1 MSRKTWLVVSFLI
14 GFVILIG
21 GLIGLLIHY
30 ERLPETLS
38 QHETIVLGQSSLV
51 PGSAAAMRVVVRDSR
66 DASPLPN
73 AEVEVRM
80 RPADGGRA
88 KVLFKGTTD
97 ASGNV
102 DVAFAVPED
111 AEPQQTLIVETK
123 SSLGSDTL
131 EQAVTIERDYRIL
144 LTTDKPLYQPG
155 QIIHIRVLALGAFDL
170 IPASAMT
177 SPDLERGGLE
187 ITVADGKGNTVFRK
201 MLTPSEFGVASVD
214 FQLADEVNSGAY
226 KLTAT
231 LGNTSSE
238 KIVTVEHYVLPKFDV
253 KLTTDRTFYRPGDHV
268 EGTLKA
274 AYFFGKD
281 VTGSAVKLEGYTFD
295 FERVVA
301 VTLEGTTDDAGNFT
315 FSFDLPAYIAG
326 SDLESGGARF
336 YIEAAVTDQAEHTEV
351 GRLSLP
357 VAQGALVINAV
368 LEGGQPR
375 PGVENILYVMASYPD
390 GTPAETALTVT
401 FHDAQGG
408 TQRTQ
413 TGKYGLA
420 EATFTPDGPYVTL
433 TVEARDATGATASRN
448 FYFEGQ
454 WDEETVLLRPD
465 APVYRVGDTM
475 MLALLTSA
483 QRGTVYVDII
493 REGQTVSTR
502 AVDVTDGKAE
512 VAVDLTP
519 DLYGTLELHAY
530 KILRSGNITRDTRLV
545 IVDQASDL
553 NVALTPGADTYRPG
567 EDATLGVQV
576 NGADGAGVQS
586 AVGLAVVDES
596 VFALAEQD
604 PGFAKLY
611 FMLEAELLQPKYEL
625 HGFGIPEL
633 ISEPYPVD
641 DPVLREA
648 QEGAG
653 KAALASA
660 IQQASPFSLNANSHE
675 QAMSRAYEKQEKFYT
690 GLAKGAFGLVVL
702 IPLGV
707 MVLSGIAVW
716 RSAEQKRWRRLLGS
730 VGIAFGVLIALAL
743 MFAGLIWAVNE
754 LLYRWS
760 DEILLILVGAL
771 GLLGIVGLVGLIVIA
786 IKRKDGLLG
795 AALGLL
801 PVFLA
806 VVVILGFAAS
816 RGDVSPEDWVILLGA
831 LALALLPLAFLL
843 RGAGFA
849 LEKRAFPAVAAS
861 GMALLLVIGVLFF
874 LVNVSSRSFAAT
886 ANAWDGGIQ
895 DEFGMQAPMLAG
907 AVEQV
912 VESEVMVVKEV
923 QVERAPDAAKDE
935 SQTAGEPPR
944 LRQYFPETMLW
955 LPDEVTDANGALE
968 LEFPVADSITTWR
981 VTALASSQDGRLG
994 SATGGLRVFQD
1005 FFIDLDLPGSLT
1017 VGDEIAVPVGVF
1029 NYLPEAQSVRLEVQQ
1044 ERWFELLDD
1053 PVKTIEIASN
1063 DITVVYFR
1071 IKALDFGSQP
1081 FQVTAYGSRM
1091 SDAIRKDV
1099 RVFPDGKEL
1108 RFTVSDKLDPTMPV
1122 QEMVQIPA
1130 DAIPGTQKLIVKI
1143 YPGIVSQVVE
1153 GLDALLRMPYGCFEQ
1168 TSSTTYPNIL
1178 VLDYLKTTGQAS
1190 PEVQMQAE
1198 EYINLGYQRLTTFEV
1213 NGEPGGFSLFGEA
1226 PADPML
1232 TAYGLQEFGDM
1243 SRVYD
1248 IDPKLIERIVSW
1260 LFDRQQGDG
1269 SWQGVEGF
1277 HETSLTLM
1285 TDKTQVTA
1293 FIVWGLADA
1302 GYANDGRT
1310 AKGVSFLREGVSQ
1323 VETAYDL
1330 GLVANALVAYDI
1342 ALEGKTTGATDAVL
1356 DRLAGMA
1363 QKDGEAVYWAAGRG
1377 TYMGGSGNSAQLEST
1392 ALAALAFIRADKHGD
1407 TANAA
1412 LTYLVRNKDS
1422 FGTWETTSATVLT
1435 LKALIASVKSGAED
1449 ADATVTVTLN
1459 GGQAKTVEVKPENFD
1474 VVQMLVFEDVPP
1486 GRESVVDIAL
1496 SGKGNLMY
1504 QVAGSYY
1511 LPWDKLPMYP
1521 ELLGAEELVTI
1532 DVTYDRAELAVNDT
1546 VGVNVVVTLNEGVA
1560 QSAIVDLGLPPGFGV
1575 EAEDL
1580 ARLVARYQD
1589 TPEDYG
1595 YARIERY
1602 ELTGRQII
1610 IYVSDLTA
1618 GQPLE
1623 FSYRLRAQFPL
1634 KAQTPA
1640 STAYDYYNPATVGE
1654 QSPTTLTVAERE

>member
-1 MSRKTWLVVSFLI
+1 MSRKTRLVVSFLV
-14 GFVILIG
+14 GFVVLIG

-51 PGSAAAMRVVVRDSR
+51 PGSTAAMRVVVRDSR
-66 DASPLPN
+66 DATPLPD
-73 AEVEVRM
+73 AEVEVRL

-102 DVAFAVPED
+102 DVAFAVPD
-111 AEPQQTLIVETK
+111 DVEPQQTLIVETK

-131 EQAVTIERDYRIL
+131 EQAVTIERDFRIL

-155 QIIHIRVLALGAFDL
+155 QIIHIRALALGAFDL
-170 IPASAMT
+170 RPAAGQN
-177 SPDLERGGLE
+177 LEV
-187 ITVADGKGNTVFRK
+187 TVADGKGNTVFRK
-201 MLTPSEFGVASVD
+201 TLTASDYGVASVD

-226 KLTAT
+226 KITAT

-238 KIVTVEHYVLPKFDV
+238 KTVTVEHYVLPKFDV

-281 VTGSAVKLEGYTFD
+281 VAGGVVKIEGYTFD
-295 FERVVA
+295 VQRVVA
-301 VTLEGTTDDAGNFT
+301 VTLEGTTDDAGNFE

-326 SDLESGGARF
+326 SELEGGGALF
-336 YIEAAVTDQAEHTEV
+336 YVEAAVTDRAEHTEV

-357 VAQGALVINAV
+357 VAQQALVINAV
-368 LEGGQPR
+368 LEGGQPIA
-375 PGVENILYVMASYPD
+375 GVENILYVMTSYPD
-390 GTPAETALTVT
+390 GTPAKTDIVVSVQDTGARVTA
-401 FHDAQGG
+401 
-408 TQRTQ
+408 Q
-413 TGKYGLA
+413 TGEYGLA
-420 EATFTPDGPYVTL
+420 EVHITPSNPSLSLY
-433 TVEARDATGATASRN
+433 VEARDATGATASRN

-475 MLALLTSA
+475 KLTLLTSA

-530 KILRSGNITRDTRLV
+530 KILRSGSITRDTRLV
-545 IVDQASDL
+545 VVDEANDL
-553 NVALTPGADTYRPG
+553 AVTLTPGADTYRPG
-567 EDATLGVQV
+567 EDATLDVQV

-586 AVGLAVVDES
+586 ALGLAVVDES

-611 FMLEAELLQPKYEL
+611 FMLEAELLAPKYEL
-625 HGFGIPEL
+625 HGFSIPEI
-633 ISEPYPVD
+633 ISTPYPVD
-641 DPVLREA
+641 DPVLRQA

-660 IQQASPFSLNANSHE
+660 IQQASPFSLEVNSHE
-675 QAMSRAYEKQEKFYT
+675 QAMSRAYEKQAKFYT
-690 GLAKGAFGLVVL
+690 GLAKGLYGFVLL
-702 IPLGV
+702 IPLAM
-707 MVLSGIAVW
+707 MVLSGMAVW
-716 RSAEQKRWRRLLGS
+716 KSSRFWPSLG
-730 VGIAFGVLIALAL
+730 ITFGALIALAL
-743 MFAGLIWAVNE
+743 MTAGVIWVIE
-754 LLYRWS
+754 QFFSRGS
-760 DEILLILVGAL
+760 TEILWILAGAL
-771 GLLGIVGLVGLIVIA
+771 GLYALIGVIGLIVIA
-786 IKRKDGLLG
+786 FQHKDGVLG
-795 AALGLL
+795 MMLGLL
-801 PVFLA
+801 LVFI
-806 VVVILGFAAS
+806 VVVVALVFVVSHGNVGP
-816 RGDVSPEDWVILLGA
+816 GDGVVLMGV
-831 LALALLPLAFLL
+831 LAFALLPLAFLL
-843 RGAGFA
+843 RSAGFA
-849 LEKRAFPAVAAS
+849 FEKRAFACVAALGVTVLLLGSVIPFALVMAGGGAMGAVAS
-861 GMALLLVIGVLFF
+861 RGMAMNEGLAMPEAM
-874 LVNVSSRSFAAT
+874 FAAPAQVLET
-886 ANAWDGGIQ
+886 
-895 DEFGMQAPMLAG
+895 
-907 AVEQV
+907 VV
-912 VESEVMVVKEV
+912 VEKTVEV
-923 QVERAPDAAKDE
+923 QVEKSADAAGGE
-935 SQTAGEPPR
+935 AQTAGEPPR

-955 LPDEVTDANGALE
+955 LPGEVTDTDGALH

-1005 FFIDLDLPGSLT
+1005 FFIDLDLPGALT
-1017 VGDEIAVPVGVF
+1017 VGDEVAIPVGVY
-1029 NYLPEAQSVRLEVQQ
+1029 NYLPEAQSVRLEVAP
-1044 ERWFELLDD
+1044 ETWFELLDESS
-1053 PVKTIEIASN
+1053 KTLEIAAN

-1071 IKALDFGSQP
+1071 IKAQNFGSQP

-1091 SDAIRKDV
+1091 SDAIRKNV

-1108 RFTVSDKLDPTMPV
+1108 RFTVSDRLSPTMPV
-1122 QEMVQIPA
+1122 QETVQIPA
-1130 DAIPGTQKLIVKI
+1130 DAIPGTQKLSVKI

-1178 VLDYLKTTGQAS
+1178 VLDYLKTTDQAS

-1213 NGEPGGFSLFGEA
+1213 PGESGGFSLFGEA

-1248 IDPKLIERIVSW
+1248 IDPRLIERIVNW
-1260 LFDRQQGDG
+1260 LFTRQENDG

-1302 GYANDGRT
+1302 GYAGDSRT
-1310 AKGVSFLREGVSQ
+1310 ARGASFLRESAPQ

-1330 GLVANALVAYDI
+1330 GLVANALVAYDV
-1342 ALEGKTTGATDAVL
+1342 ALEGKTTGATDVVL
-1356 DRLAGMA
+1356 DRLAGLA
-1363 QKDGEAVYWAAGRG
+1363 KQDGEAVYWDAGRE
-1377 TYMGGSGNSAQLEST
+1377 TYMGGYGNSAQLEAT
-1392 ALAALAFIRADKHGD
+1392 ALAALAFIRAGKHGD

-1459 GGQAKTVEVKPENFD
+1459 GGQTKTVTVKLENFD
-1474 VVQMLVFEDVPP
+1474 VVQMLVFDDVPL
-1486 GRESVVDIAL
+1486 GRENNVEIAIK
-1496 SGKGNLMY
+1496 GKGNLMY

-1511 LPWDKLPMYP
+1511 LPWDKLSLYP
-1521 ELLGAEELVTI
+1521 ELVGEGGDLVNI
-1532 DVTYDRAELAVNDT
+1532 GVTYDRTELAVNDT
-1546 VGVNVVVTLNEGVA
+1546 VGVDVVVTLNEGVA
-1560 QSAIVDLGLPPGFGV
+1560 DSAIVDLGLPPGFTV
-1575 EAEDL
+1575 ETEDL
-1580 ARLVARYQD
+1580 ERLVARYRD
-1589 TPEDYG
+1589 TPEDYA
-1595 YARIERY
+1595 YAKIERY

-1610 IYVSDLTA
+1610 LYVSDLTA

-1640 STAYDYYNPATVGE
+1640 STAYDYYNPLTVGE
-1654 QSPTTLTVAERE
+1654 QAPTMLTVAGGE

>member
-1 MSRKTWLVVSFLI
+1 MSRKTWLIIGGLV
-14 GFVILIG
+14 GFVTLVG

-38 QHETIVLGQSSLV
+38 QHETLVLGQNTLV
-51 PGSAAAMRVVVRDSR
+51 PGSTAAMRVVVRDSR
-66 DASPLPN
+66 DATPLPN
-73 AEVEVRM
+73 AQVEVRM
-80 RPADGGRA
+80 RPVKGGRSKA
-88 KVLFKGTTD
+88 LFSGTTD
-97 ASGNV
+97 AAGNV
-102 DVAFAVPED
+102 DVAFVVPED
-111 AEPQQTLIVETK
+111 VEPQQLLIVETK
-123 SSLGSDTL
+123 SRLGSDTL

-155 QIIHIRVLALGAFDL
+155 QIIHIRALALGAFDMS
-170 IPASAMT
+170 PASAQT
-177 SPDLERGGLE
+177 LEV
-187 ITVADGKGNTVFRK
+187 TVGDGKGNTVFRRK
-201 MLTPSEFGVASVD
+201 LTTSDYGVAAVD
-214 FQLADEVNSGAY
+214 FQLADEVNTGPY

-238 KIVTVEHYVLPKFDV
+238 KTVTVEHYVLPKFDV
-253 KLTTDRTFYRPGDHV
+253 KLTTDRTYYRPGDRV
-268 EGTLKA
+268 EGSLTA
-274 AYFFGKD
+274 RYFFGKD
-281 VTGSAVKLEGYTFD
+281 VAGGVVKVEGYTFD
-295 FERVVA
+295 FQRVVA
-301 VTLEGTTDDAGNFT
+301 VTLEGQTDDAGAFT
-315 FSFDLPAYIAG
+315 FSFDLPDYIAG
-326 SDLESGGARF
+326 SELERGGARF

-357 VAQGALVINAV
+357 VAQGAIVINAV

-375 PGVENILYVMASYPD
+375 AGVENILYVMASYPD
-390 GTPAETALTVT
+390 GTPAQVEMTALIRDTGESVK
-401 FHDAQGG
+401 A
-408 TQRTQ
+408 Q
-413 TGKYGLA
+413 TGSYGLA
-420 EATFTPDGPYVTL
+420 EVRLTPQNPYL
-433 TVEARDATGATASRN
+433 ALYIEARDATGATAAQE
-448 FYFEGQ
+448 FTFEGQ
-454 WDEETVLLRPD
+454 WAEESVLLRPD

-475 MLALLTSA
+475 VLTLLTSA

-502 AVDVTDGKAE
+502 AVDVSNGKAE

-519 DLYGTLELHAY
+519 DLYGTLEIHAY
-530 KILRSGNITRDTRLV
+530 RILRSGSITRDTRLV
-545 IVDQASDL
+545 VVDEANDL
-553 NVALTPGADTYRPG
+553 NVTLTPGADTYRPG
-567 EDATLGVQV
+567 ENAQLDVQV
-576 NGADGAGVQS
+576 SGTDGAGVQS
-586 AVGLAVVDES
+586 ALGLAVVDES

-633 ISEPYPVD
+633 IAEPYPVD
-641 DPVLREA
+641 DPALRQA
-648 QEGAG
+648 QQGAG

-660 IQQASPFSLNANSHE
+660 IQQASPFSLNANSHA
-675 QAMSRAYEKQEKFYT
+675 QAMARAYERQTKFYAA
-690 GLAKGAFGLVVL
+690 LAKGLYGIALC
-702 IPLGV
+702 IPLAV

-716 RSAEQKRWRRLLGS
+716 KHRRFWTSL
-730 VGIAFGVLIALAL
+730 GIAFGALIALAL
-743 MFAGLIWAVNE
+743 MAAGLIWAINQF
-754 LLYRWS
+754 LWRRS
-760 DEILLILVGAL
+760 DEILLVLAGAVGLAALVG
-771 GLLGIVGLVGLIVIA
+771 IVGLIVIA

-795 AALGLL
+795 AMLGLL
-801 PVFLA
+801 PVFLIVA
-806 VVVILGFAAS
+806 VTLAFAVS
-816 RGDVSPEDWVILLGA
+816 RGDVYPGDGVIIIGA
-831 LALALLPLAFLL
+831 LTLLLLPLAFLL
-843 RGAGFA
+843 RSASFA
-849 LEKRAFPAVAAS
+849 FEKRAFACGAGLAMTILLMVSVIPLAVLMTSGGVMGAAAPQRGALGNEGVVMPDLVFEAPAA
-861 GMALLLVIGVLFF
+861 
-874 LVNVSSRSFAAT
+874 
-886 ANAWDGGIQ
+886 Q
-895 DEFGMQAPMLAG
+895 DRAG
-907 AVEQV
+907 DKV
-912 VESEVMVVKEV
+912 VEVEEAVVKEV
-923 QVERAPDAAKDE
+923 VGEAGATG
-935 SQTAGEPPR
+935 QTAGEPPR

-955 LPDEVTDANGALE
+955 LPNETTDANGALQ

-1029 NYLPEAQSVRLEVQQ
+1029 NYLSEAQTVRLEVQQ

-1053 PVKTIEIASN
+1053 PVKTLEIASN

-1071 IKALDFGSQP
+1071 IRALDFGSQP

-1108 RFTVSDKLDPTMPV
+1108 RIAFSDKLDPTLPT
-1122 QEMVQIPA
+1122 QETVNIPA

-1178 VLDYLKTTGQAS
+1178 VLDYLKTTRQAS

-1198 EYINLGYQRLTTFEV
+1198 QYINLGYQRLTTFEV
-1213 NGEPGGFSLFGEA
+1213 PGEPGGFSLFGNP

-1260 LFDRQQGDG
+1260 LFARQENDG
-1269 SWQGVEGF
+1269 SWKGVEGF

-1302 GYANDGRT
+1302 GYASDART
-1310 AKGVSFLREGVSQ
+1310 ARGVSFLREGASQ
-1323 VETAYDL
+1323 VEAAYDL
-1330 GLVANALVAYDI
+1330 GLVANALVAYDV
-1342 ALEGKTTGATDAVL
+1342 ALEGRTTGATDAVL

-1363 QKDGEAVYWAAGRG
+1363 KKDGEAIYWDAGRE
-1377 TYMGGSGNSAQLEST
+1377 TYMGGSGNSARMEAT

-1435 LKALIASVKSGAED
+1435 LKALIASVRSGAED

-1459 GGQAKTVEVKPENFD
+1459 GGQAKTVSVKPENFD
-1474 VVQMLVFEDVPP
+1474 VVQMLVFDDVPP
-1486 GRESVVDIAL
+1486 GRESVVEITL
-1496 SGKGNLMY
+1496 NGKGNLMV
-1504 QVAGSYY
+1504 QVVGSYY
-1511 LPWDKLPMYP
+1511 LPWDKLQFYP
-1521 ELLGAEELVTI
+1521 ELLSGEELVTI
-1532 DVTYDRAELAVNDT
+1532 DVTYDRTELAVNDT

-1560 QSAIVDLGLPPGFGV
+1560 QSAIVDLGLPPGFSV

-1595 YARIERY
+1595 YAKIERY

-1610 IYVSDLTA
+1610 LYVSDLTA
-1618 GQPLE
+1618 GQPLQ
-1623 FSYRLRAQFPL
+1623 FGYRLRAKFPL

-1654 QSPTTLTVAERE
+1654 QSPTTLTVAGGE

>member
-1 MSRKTWLVVSFLI
+1 MSRKTWLVIGVLI
-14 GFVILIG
+14 GFVALIG
-21 GLIGLLIHY
+21 GLIGLVVHY

-38 QHETIVLGQSSLV
+38 QHETIVLGQSKLV
-51 PGSAAAMRVVVRDSR
+51 PGSKAAMRIVVRDSR

-97 ASGNV
+97 AAGNV

-123 SSLGSDTL
+123 SSLGADTL

-155 QIIHIRVLALGAFDL
+155 QIIHIRALALSAFDL
-170 IPASAMT
+170 RPAA
-177 SPDLERGGLE
+177 GQNLE

-201 MLTPSEFGVASVD
+201 QLTASEYGVAAVD

-238 KIVTVEHYVLPKFDV
+238 KTVTVEHYVLPKFDV
-253 KLTTDRTFYRPGDHV
+253 KLTTDRAYYRPGDHV
-268 EGTLKA
+268 EGSLKA

-281 VTGSAVKLEGYTFD
+281 VAGGAVKLEGYTFD
-295 FERVVA
+295 FQRVVA

-315 FSFDLPAYIAG
+315 FSFDLPDYIAG
-326 SDLESGGARF
+326 SELESGGARF

-368 LEGGQPR
+368 LEGGIPR
-375 PGVENILYVMASYPD
+375 PGVENILYVLTSYPD
-390 GTPAETALTVT
+390 GTPAETEVSVT
-401 FHDAQGG
+401 FHDALGG

-413 TGKYGLA
+413 TGKYGLT

-475 MLALLTSA
+475 MLTLLTSA

-502 AVDVTDGKAE
+502 AVDVTNGKAE

-519 DLYGTLELHAY
+519 DLYGTLEIHAY
-530 KILRSGNITRDTRLV
+530 KILRSGAITRDTRLV
-545 IVDQASDL
+545 IVDEANDL
-553 NVALTPGADTYRPG
+553 AVTLTPGADTYRPG
-567 EDATLGVQV
+567 ANAALDVQV
-576 NGADGAGVQS
+576 SGADGAGVQ
-586 AVGLAVVDES
+586 AALGLAVVDES

-611 FMLEAELLQPKYEL
+611 FMLEAELLQPRYEL

-633 ISEPYPVD
+633 ISEPSPVD
-641 DPVLREA
+641 DPALRKA

-660 IQQASPFSLNANSHE
+660 IKQVSPFSLNANSHE
-675 QAMSRAYEKQEKFYT
+675 QAMTRAYEKQRKFYT
-690 GLAKGAFGLVVL
+690 GLAKGAFGLLLVV
-702 IPLGV
+702 PLSV

-716 RSAEQKRWRRLLGS
+716 RSAEQKCWRRLLGS
-730 VGIAFGVLIALAL
+730 VGMAFGMLIALAL
-743 MFAGLIWAVNE
+743 MLAGLLWAVNE
-754 LLYRWS
+754 LFYRWS
-760 DEILLILVGAL
+760 DQIMLILVGAL
-771 GLLGIVGLVGLIVIA
+771 GLFGIVSLIGLIIIA

-795 AALGLL
+795 AMLCLL
-801 PVFLA
+801 PVFL
-806 VVVILGFAAS
+806 VVAIILGFAAS
-816 RGDVSPEDWVILLGA
+816 RGDVNPGDGVILVGA
-831 LALALLPLAFLL
+831 LVLVLMPLAFLL
-843 RGAGFA
+843 RSAGFV
-849 LEKRAFPAVAAS
+849 LEKRAFASVAAL
-861 GMALLLVIGVLFF
+861 GMTVLLLGGVLPLA
-874 LVNVSSRSFAAT
+874 LVMASGGAMGAAAPQRRVLMDEGMMPKAQFGLVPAPMEKVVETLVVEKAVEIKET
-886 ANAWDGGIQ
+886 ANRGGGEAQ
-895 DEFGMQAPMLAG
+895 
-907 AVEQV
+907 
-912 VESEVMVVKEV
+912 S
-923 QVERAPDAAKDE
+923 
-935 SQTAGEPPR
+935 AGEPPR

-955 LPDEVTDANGALE
+955 LPDEVTDANGALH

-1017 VGDEIAVPVGVF
+1017 VGDEIAVPVGIF

-1044 ERWFELLDD
+1044 ERWFELLDE
-1053 PVKTIEIASN
+1053 PVKTLEIATN

-1099 RVFPDGKEL
+1099 RVFPNGKEL
-1108 RFTVSDKLDPTMPV
+1108 RFAVSDKLSPTTPV
-1122 QEMVQIPA
+1122 QETVQIPA

-1178 VLDYLKTTGQAS
+1178 VLDYLKTTRQAS

-1198 EYINLGYQRLTTFEV
+1198 QYINLGYQRLTTFEV
-1213 NGEPGGFSLFGEA
+1213 NGEPGGFSLFGNP

-1248 IDPKLIERIVSW
+1248 IDPKLIGRIADW
-1260 LFDRQQGDG
+1260 LFARQQGDG
-1269 SWQGVEGF
+1269 SWKGVEGF
-1277 HETSLTLM
+1277 HETSLTQM
-1285 TDKTQVTA
+1285 TDQVQVTA

-1302 GYANDGRT
+1302 GYANDART
-1310 AKGVSFLREGVSQ
+1310 ARGVSFLRERASQ

-1363 QKDGEAVYWAAGRG
+1363 QKDGEAVYWDAGRE
-1377 TYMGGSGNSAQLEST
+1377 TYMGGSGNSARMEAT
-1392 ALAALAFIRADKHGD
+1392 AMAALAFIRADKHGD
-1407 TANAA
+1407 LANAA

-1422 FGTWETTSATVLT
+1422 FGTWETTSATVLA

-1474 VVQMLVFEDVPP
+1474 VVQMLVFDDVPL
-1486 GRESVVDIAL
+1486 GRENTVDIRL
-1496 SGKGNLMY
+1496 KGKGNLMY
-1504 QVAGSYY
+1504 QIAGSYY
-1511 LPWDKLPMYP
+1511 LPWDKLPFYP
-1521 ELLGAEELVTI
+1521 ELVGAEELVSI

-1560 QSAIVDLGLPPGFGV
+1560 DSAIVDLGLPPGFSV
-1575 EAEDL
+1575 ETEDL
-1580 ARLVARYQD
+1580 TRLVARYQD
-1589 TPEDYG
+1589 TPPDYA
-1595 YARIERY
+1595 YAKIERY

-1623 FSYRLRAQFPL
+1623 FSYRLRAKFPL

-1640 STAYDYYNPATVGE
+1640 STAYDYYNPGIVGE
-1654 QSPTTLTVAERE
+1654 KSPQVLTVAGGE

>member
-1 MSRKTWLVVSFLI
+1 MSRKTWLVISFVLGLI
-14 GFVILIG
+14 ILTG
-21 GLIGLLIHY
+21 GLIALLVYY

-51 PGSAAAMRVVVRDSR
+51 PGSTAAMRVVVRDSR
-66 DASPLPN
+66 DATPLPD
-73 AEVEVRM
+73 AEIEVRM

-88 KVLFKGTTD
+88 KVLFKGKTD
-97 ASGNV
+97 TAGNV

-111 AEPQQTLIVETK
+111 VEPQQTLIVETK

-131 EQAVTIERDYRIL
+131 EQAVTVERDYRIL

-155 QIIHIRVLALGAFDL
+155 QIIHIRALALGAFDL
-170 IPASAMT
+170 RPAAGQS
-177 SPDLERGGLE
+177 LEV
-187 ITVADGKGNTVFRK
+187 TVADGKGNTVFRK
-201 MLTPSEFGVASVD
+201 TLTASDYGIASVD
-214 FQLADEVNSGAY
+214 FQLASEVNTGPY

-238 KIVTVEHYVLPKFDV
+238 KTVTVEHYVLPKFDV
-253 KLTTDRTFYRPGDHV
+253 NLTTDRTFYRPGDRV
-268 EGTLKA
+268 EGSLKA

-281 VTGSAVKLEGYTFD
+281 VTDGMVKIEGYTFD

-301 VTLEGTTDDAGNFT
+301 VTLEGTTDETGVFA
-315 FSFDLPAYIAG
+315 FSFDLPDYIAG
-326 SDLESGGARF
+326 SELESGGGRF

-368 LEGGQPR
+368 LEGGQPIA
-375 PGVENILYVMASYPD
+375 GVENILYVMTSYPD
-390 GTPAETALTVT
+390 GSPAQADVTAFIRDTNESVT
-401 FHDAQGG
+401 A
-408 TQRTQ
+408 Q

-420 EATFTPDGPYVTL
+420 EVRFTPQTPYL
-433 TVEARDATGATASRN
+433 SLYVEARDATGATAGQEF
-448 FYFEGQ
+448 FYEGQ
-454 WDEETVLLRPD
+454 WSEETVLLRPD

-475 MLALLTSA
+475 MLSLLTSA
-483 QRGTVYVDII
+483 QRGTVYVDVI

-530 KILRSGNITRDTRLV
+530 KILRSGSINRDTRLV
-545 IVDQASDL
+545 VVDEASDL
-553 NVALTPGADTYRPG
+553 AVTLTPGADTYRPG
-567 EDATLGVQV
+567 EDATLDVQV
-576 NGADGAGVQS
+576 GGTDGVGVQS

-633 ISEPYPVD
+633 MSEPYPVD
-641 DPVLREA
+641 DPALREA

-660 IQQASPFSLNANSHE
+660 IQQASPFTLDANSHE

-690 GLAKGAFGLVVL
+690 GLAKGTFGFFLL
-702 IPLGV
+702 IPLAV
-707 MVLSGIAVW
+707 IVLSGVAVW
-716 RSAEQKRWRRLLGS
+716 KNSRFWASL
-730 VGIAFGVLIALAL
+730 GIAFGALIALVL
-743 MFAGLIWAVNE
+743 MLAGLLWAVNE
-754 LLYRWS
+754 LLWRWS
-760 DEILLILVGAL
+760 DEILLVLLGAL
-771 GLLGIVGLVGLIVIA
+771 GLFGIVGLIGLIVLA
-786 IKRKDGLLG
+786 IKRKDGMLG
-795 AALGLL
+795 AMLGLL
-801 PVFLA
+801 PILMIVI
-806 VVVILGFAAS
+806 VVLGFALS
-816 RGDVSPEDWVILLGA
+816 RGDVYPEDGVILTGA
-831 LALALLPLAFLL
+831 LAFVLLPLAFLL

-849 LEKRAFPAVAAS
+849 FEKRAFASVAAL
-861 GMALLLVIGVLFF
+861 GMVVLLLAATIPVM
-874 LVNVSSRSFAAT
+874 LVAAEGGMMMAGAAQRGMVMGEGMVMDEMMFAAP
-886 ANAWDGGIQ
+886 AAD
-895 DEFGMQAPMLAG
+895 G
-907 AVEQV
+907 AVENV
-912 VESEVMVVKEV
+912 WAENEAPMEKSES
-923 QVERAPDAAKDE
+923 AIGGA
-935 SQTAGEPPR
+935 QTPGEPPR

-955 LPDEVTDANGALE
+955 LPDEATDANGALH

-1044 ERWFELLDD
+1044 ERWFELLDE
-1053 PVKTIEIASN
+1053 PVKTLEIASN

-1071 IKALDFGSQP
+1071 IRALDFGAQP

-1108 RFTVSDKLDPTMPV
+1108 RFTVSDKLDPTMSV
-1122 QEMVQIPA
+1122 QETVQIPA

-1153 GLDALLRMPYGCFEQ
+1153 GLDALLRMPFGCFEQ

-1178 VLDYLKTTGQAS
+1178 VLDYLKTTDQAS

-1248 IDPKLIERIVSW
+1248 IDPRLIERIVEW
-1260 LFDRQQGDG
+1260 LFARQENDG
-1269 SWQGVEGF
+1269 SWKGVEGF

-1302 GYANDGRT
+1302 GYENDDRT
-1310 AKGVSFLREGVSQ
+1310 ARGVSFLRENVSQ
-1323 VETAYDL
+1323 VESAYDL

-1363 QKDGEAVYWAAGRG
+1363 KPDGEAVYWDAGRE
-1377 TYMGGSGNSAQLEST
+1377 TYMGGYGNSAQLEAT
-1392 ALAALAFIRADKHGD
+1392 ALSALALIRAGKHGD
-1407 TANAA
+1407 LANAA
-1412 LTYLVRNKDS
+1412 LTFLVRNKDS
-1422 FGTWETTSATVLT
+1422 FGTWDTTSATVLA

-1449 ADATVTVTLN
+1449 VDATVTVTLN
-1459 GGQAKTVEVKPENFD
+1459 GGQTKTVTVKPENFD
-1474 VVQMLVFEDVPP
+1474 VVQMLVFDDVPP
-1486 GRESVVDIAL
+1486 GRENNVEITMA
-1496 SGKGNLMY
+1496 GEGNLMY

-1521 ELLGAEELVTI
+1521 ELLGEGGDLVTI
-1532 DVTYDRAELAVNDT
+1532 DVSYDRAELAVNDT
-1546 VGVNVVVTLNEGVA
+1546 VGVDVVVTLNEGVA
-1560 QSAIVDLGLPPGFGV
+1560 DSAIVDLGLPPGFTV
-1575 EAEDL
+1575 ETEDL

-1589 TPEDYG
+1589 TPEDYA

-1610 IYVSDLTA
+1610 LYVSDLTA

-1640 STAYDYYNPATVGE
+1640 STAYDYYNPTTVGE
-1654 QSPTTLTVAERE
+1654 QSPTTLTVVAGE